1 MNGGIQQSLIQG
13 LGDWMLIGA
22 GAGPKGQ
29 SIKAQPAAS
38 WALLIGVYV
47 KGAAT

>member
-1 MNGGIQQSLIQG
+1 MGGIQESLKQG
-13 LGDWMLIGA
+13 LGDWMLISA

-29 SIKAQPAAS
+29 SIKARPAAS